1 MGRRIRVISY
11 NIHKGFCTFNR
22 FTLHRIKEAIRET
35 GADLCFLQEVVG
47 LNQMFQTKITDWPSE
62 AQFEFLADTIW
73 PHYKYGQNAVF
84 PDRHHGNALLSK
96 YPILMS
102 ENISLT
108 LNRFE
113 QRGLLHCR
121 LLLPAENGYPETQID
136 VMNTHLNLL
145 HSSRVLQARRI
156 VEWSRQSLAPER
168 PLILAG
174 DFNDWQGALTP
185 IFHQGIGL
193 RESFLVHRGQHAR
206 SFPSQFPMMTLDRVY
221 VRGLEIAS
229 TSVLNALPWIDLS
242 DHLPLFVEFEL
253 PD

>member
-1 MGRRIRVISY
+1 MISY

-47 LNQMFQTKITDWPSE
+47 QNQKFASNITNWPSE

-84 PDRHHGNALLSK
+84 PERHHGNALLSK

-102 ENISLT
+102 ENISLST
-108 LNRFE
+108 NRFE
-113 QRGLLHCR
+113 QRGLLHCQ
-121 LLLPAENGYPETQID
+121 LHLPAEDGYPETRLD
-136 VMNTHLNLL
+136 VLNTHLNLL
-145 HSSRVLQARRI
+145 HSSRLIQTQRI
-156 VEWSRQSLAPER
+156 ITWAKTRVAAES

-174 DFNDWQGALTP
+174 DFNDWQGSLSP
-185 IFHQGIGL
+185 LFSQGLEL
-193 RESFLVHRGQHAR
+193 RESFLTHRGEHAR
-206 SFPSQFPMMTLDRVY
+206 SFPSHFPLMTLDRIY
-221 VRGLEIAS
+221 MRGLTITS
-229 TSVLNALPWIDLS
+229 TSVLNALPWIELS

-253 PD
+253 PG